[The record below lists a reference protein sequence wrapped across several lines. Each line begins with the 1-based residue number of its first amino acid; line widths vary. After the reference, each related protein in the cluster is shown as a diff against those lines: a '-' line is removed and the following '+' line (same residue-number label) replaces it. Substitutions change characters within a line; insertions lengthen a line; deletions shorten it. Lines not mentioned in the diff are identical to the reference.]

1 MGTWLLVTGDVGRR
15 GAMDRAH
22 LALAEYLSHRGDE
35 VHVVAHSASEELRA
49 LAGTRWHVA
58 PKPAGSVALGSPV
71 LDAVGRYWARRLGA
85 RGARVVVNGGNCLW
99 GDVNWVHY
107 VHAAYAPSFEARGW
121 RPLARRFVHEGYLRA
136 ERAAFSR
143 ARLLIA
149 NSHRTAE
156 DLRRLGVPAGRIRVV
171 YCGIESECFRPPTAS
186 EREAVRAGRGWRPEQ
201 PVVAFV
207 GALGDRRK
215 GFDTVYQAW
224 AELHRR
230 GPWDGV
236 LVVMGSGAE
245 LPAWRERAR
254 AGGLSSIQFLGF
266 RTDVARLLA
275 GCDALVAPT
284 RYESYGL
291 GVVEALCSGLPAFV
305 SRGAGVAE
313 RYPPALRP
321 LLLEDPE
328 DAHGLAGALADWAS
342 RRESIRAGLSSF
354 SELLR
359 REDWR
364 FMAERFVSSV
374 ENVPPGGV
382 T

>member
-22 LALAEYLSHRGDE
+22 LALAEYLSLRGDE
-35 VHVVAHSASEELRA
+35 VHVVAHSASEELLA
-49 LAGTRWHVA
+49 LAGTHWHAA

-71 LDAVGRYWARRLGA
+71 LDAVGRYWARRLSA

-107 VHAAYAPSFEARGW
+107 VHAAYAPDFEARGW
-121 RPLARRFVHEGYLRA
+121 RPFARRLVHEGYLRA
-136 ERAAFSR
+136 ERTAFSR

-171 YCGIESECFRPPTAS
+171 YCGIEGERFRPPSAS
-186 EREAVRAGRGWRPEQ
+186 EREAVRAGQGWRPEQ

-215 GFDTVYQAW
+215 GFDTVYKAW
-224 AELHRR
+224 AELHRK
-230 GPWDGV
+230 GTWDGV

-291 GVVEALCSGLPAFV
+291 GVVEALCTGLPAFV

-313 RYPPALRP
+313 RYPPSLRP

-328 DAHGLAGALADWAS
+328 DARALAEALAGWAS
-342 RRESIRAGLSSF
+342 RRESVRAELPAV

-364 FMAERFVSSV
+364 YMAERFVSCVESV
-374 ENVPPGGV
+374 PLGGV
-382 T
+382 P

>member
-1 MGTWLLVTGDVGRR
+1 
-15 GAMDRAH
+15 MDRAH
-22 LALAEYLSHRGDE
+22 LALAEYLSLRGDE
-35 VHVVAHSASEELRA
+35 VHVVAHSASEELLA
-49 LAGTRWHVA
+49 LAGTHWHAA

-71 LDAVGRYWARRLGA
+71 LDAVGRHWARRLGA

-107 VHAAYAPSFEARGW
+107 VHAAYAPDFEARGW
-121 RPLARRFVHEGYLRA
+121 RPFARRLVHEGYLRA

-171 YCGIESECFRPPTAS
+171 YCGIEGERFRPPSVS
-186 EREAVRAGRGWRPEQ
+186 EREAVRAGQGWRPEQ

-215 GFDTVYQAW
+215 GFDTVYKAW

-230 GPWDGV
+230 GTWDGV

-254 AGGLSSIQFLGF
+254 ADGLSSIQFLGF

-291 GVVEALCSGLPAFV
+291 GVVEALCTGLPAFV

-313 RYPPALRP
+313 RYPPSLRP

-328 DAHGLAGALADWAS
+328 DARALAEALAGWAS
-342 RRESIRAGLSSF
+342 RRESVRAELPAV

-364 FMAERFVSSV
+364 YMAERFVSCVESV
-374 ENVPPGGV
+374 PLGGV
-382 T
+382 P

>member
-1 MGTWLLVTGDVGRR
+1 MGPWLLVTGDVGRR

-22 LALAEYLSHRGDE
+22 LALAEYLSRRGEE
-35 VHVVAHSASEELRA
+35 VHLVAHSASEEFLSLPGVRF
-49 LAGTRWHVA
+49 HVA
-58 PKPAGSVALGSPV
+58 PKLAGSVALGSPV
-71 LDAVGRYWARRLGA
+71 LDGVGRYWARRLSA

-107 VHAAYAPSFEARGW
+107 VHAAYTPTFGARGW
-121 RPLARRFVHEGYLRA
+121 RPLARRLVHEGYQWA
-136 ERAAFSR
+136 ERAAFAR

-149 NSHRTAE
+149 NSERTAE
-156 DLRRLGVPAGRIRVV
+156 DLRRLGVPAERIRVV
-171 YCGIESECFRPPTAS
+171 YCGVEGERFRPPSEA
-186 EREAVRAGRGWRPEQ
+186 EREAVRAERGWRPEQ

-207 GALGDRRK
+207 GALGDGRK
-215 GFDTVYQAW
+215 GFDTVYRAW

-230 GPWDGV
+230 RGWEGV

-254 AGGLSSIQFLGF
+254 AEGLSSIQFLGF

-291 GVVEALCSGLPAFV
+291 GVVEALCTGLPAFV

-328 DAHGLAGALADWAS
+328 DASALASALVGWAA
-342 RRESIRAGLSSF
+342 RRESVRAGLLGL
-354 SELLR
+354 SEVLR

-364 FMAERFVSSV
+364 YMAERFVSCV
-374 ENVPPGGV
+374 ESVPPGGV

>member
-1 MGTWLLVTGDVGRR
+1 
-15 GAMDRAH
+15 MDRAH
-22 LALAEYLSHRGDE
+22 LALAEYLSGRGDE
-35 VHVVAHSASEELRA
+35 VHLVAHSASEEFLSLPRA
-49 LAGTRWHVA
+49 HFHEA
-58 PKPAGSVALGSPV
+58 PKPAGSVALGSPL
-71 LDAVGRYWARRLGA
+71 LDAVGRYWARRLSA
-85 RGARVVVNGGNCLW
+85 RGARVVVNGGNCQW

-107 VHAAYAPSFEARGW
+107 VHAAYAPTFGTRGW
-121 RPLARRFVHEGYLRA
+121 RPLARRLVHEGYQWA
-136 ERAAFSR
+136 ERAAFRR

-149 NSHRTAE
+149 NSERTAE
-156 DLRRLGVPAGRIRVV
+156 DLRGLGVPAERIRVV
-171 YCGIESECFRPPTAS
+171 YCGIEGERFRPPSEA
-186 EREAVRAGRGWRPEQ
+186 EREAVRAEQGWRPEQ

-215 GFDTVYQAW
+215 GFDTVYSAW
-224 AELHRR
+224 AELQR
-230 GPWDGV
+230 GGTWDGV
-236 LVVMGSGAE
+236 LVVLGSGAE

-254 AGGLSSIQFLGF
+254 AEGLSSIQFLGF

-291 GVVEALCSGLPAFV
+291 GVVEALCTGLPAFV
-305 SRGAGVAE
+305 SRSAGVAE

-328 DAHGLAGALADWAS
+328 DAHALASALAGWAA
-342 RRESIRAGLSSF
+342 RRESVRAELPGLS
-354 SELLR
+354 EVLR

-364 FMAERFVSSV
+364 YMAERFASCV
-374 ENVPPGGV
+374 ESVPPGGV

>member
-1 MGTWLLVTGDVGRR
+1 MRPWLLVTGDVGRR

-22 LALAEYLSHRGDE
+22 LALAEYLSRRGDE
-35 VHVVAHSASEELRA
+35 VHLVAHSASEEFLS
-49 LAGTRWHVA
+49 LPGTRFHGA
-58 PKPAGSVALGSPV
+58 PKPARSVALGSPV
-71 LDAVGRYWARRLGA
+71 LDAVGRYWARRLSA

-107 VHAAYAPSFEARGW
+107 VHAAYTPTSSARGW
-121 RPLARRFVHEGYLRA
+121 RRLARRLVHEGYVRA

-149 NSHRTAE
+149 NSHRTAR
-156 DLRRLGVPAGRIRVV
+156 DLERLGVPSGRIQVV
-171 YCGIESECFRPPTAS
+171 YCGIEGERFRPPTQA
-186 EREAVRAGRGWRPEQ
+186 EREAVRAEQGWRPEQ

-215 GFDTVYQAW
+215 GFDTVYSAW

-230 GPWDGV
+230 GEWKGV

-254 AGGLSSIQFLGF
+254 AEGFSSIQFLGF
-266 RTDVARLLA
+266 RTDVARVLS

-291 GVVEALCSGLPAFV
+291 GVVEALCTGLPAFV
-305 SRGAGVAE
+305 SREAGVAE
-313 RYPPALRP
+313 RYPLALRP
-321 LLLEDPE
+321 LLLDDPE
-328 DAHGLAGALADWAS
+328 DARALAVALAEWAS
-342 RRESIRAGLSSF
+342 RREAVRAELPAL

-364 FMAERFVSSV
+364 FMAERFVSTV
-374 ENVPPGGV
+374 ESTPPGGV
-382 T
+382 S

>member
-1 MGTWLLVTGDVGRR
+1 VGTWLLVTGDVGRR

-22 LALAEYLSHRGDE
+22 LALAEYLSRRGDE
-35 VHVVAHSASEELRA
+35 VHVVAHSASEELQS
-49 LAGTRWHVA
+49 LAGTRVHVA

-71 LDAVGRYWARRLGA
+71 LDAVGRYWARRLSA

-107 VHAAYAPSFEARGW
+107 VHAAYTPDFEARGW
-121 RPLARRFVHEGYLRA
+121 RPLARRLVHEGYLRA
-136 ERAAFSR
+136 ERAAFAR

-171 YCGIESECFRPPTAS
+171 YCGIEGERFRPPSAS
-186 EREAVRAGRGWRPEQ
+186 ERETVRAEQGWRPEQ

-215 GFDTVYQAW
+215 GFDIVYKAW
-224 AELHRR
+224 VELHRR
-230 GPWDGV
+230 AHWDGV

-254 AGGLSSIQFLGF
+254 AAGLSSIQFLGF

-291 GVVEALCSGLPAFV
+291 GVVEALCTGLPAFV

-313 RYPPALRP
+313 RYPPSLST

-328 DAHGLAGALADWAS
+328 DAPALAEALAGWAS
-342 RRESIRAGLSSF
+342 RRESVRAELPSV

-364 FMAERFVSSV
+364 YMAERFVSCV
-374 ENVPPGGV
+374 ESAPLGGV